1 MLFNNTGQDP
11 SKYIHPSLNVSLSEV
26 DKNQKVK
33 VKGISFKPQ
42 IPDNPLKIED
52 YRINTEIQGE
62 IPISGALTGKFKIS
76 NDEIRLGAGG
86 SLGKVGYAGGFVNYD
101 FKSGQVGVG
110 AEAEV
115 LGGIV
120 QGEALAGYNFQEDK
134 LDLKLSASL
143 FDNQFDIVHIEVKDI
158 AQNMIGKPLDA
169 IGNAAE
175 SFYNHVSPQA
185 RASAAFVNDLR
196 DRAGNVK
203 DISGLGDIIRFA
215 GENED
220 KMKGSLASFQ
230 LHKATFNY
238 LEQLDDRVST
248 NTRNIEINSQRIDFQ
263 HEWLKQHDIELK
275 KQAKQIAIHDM
286 RLDMHD
292 KILAVHTKILN
303 CHEKRLNYH
312 EHLLNVHSK
321 MLAAHENRLNR
332 HEAILNT
339 HEKRLNQHENILNFH
354 GTILREH
361 EARLNQ
367 HAVAINNLFSIAKDF
382 NQILNVHGQKIN
394 ELDERMFYAEKNIVE
409 LNKQVNIH
417 SEILSQ
423 HGEILQTQGQCI
435 KELYDVAN
443 DQQIQ
448 LNQHQQLINVHQTA
462 IVELCYDFHGLKD
475 RVNKDEKVIN
485 QIGEELSKVINY
497 SIDTRNVV
505 EGLSQQTQIH
515 RDLIVQNYESIKEV
529 KEELSNQ
536 AKFILYQQ
544 EFMKDIAK
552 QVDMQWIIIE
562 QHDKEIK
569 ELTEFVNVLS
579 KEIENIYNE
588 IDDLKNKINNIE
600 KKLTVEIEKQ
610 MKIKQEKKEIE
621 ERVNKLIEIVD
632 DFDENKKW
640 DFIKCMYMAINLGV
654 YNLQQMEIVVKNILK
669 IEQ

>member
-1 MLFNNTGQDP
+1 MAYNNIIDNPVKIGDIT
-11 SKYIHPSLNVSLSEV
+11 IHP
-26 DKNQKVK
+26 
-33 VKGISFKPQ
+33 
-42 IPDNPLKIED
+42 
-52 YRINTEIQGE
+52 EIKAE
-62 IPISGALTGKFKIS
+62 IPISGPLTGKFKYS
-76 NDEIRLGAGG
+76 EDEVRVGLGAGV
-86 SLGKVGYAGGFVNYD
+86 GKAGYVGGFVNYD
-101 FKSGQVGVG
+101 MKTGQVGVG
-110 AEAEV
+110 AEAEAF
-115 LGGIV
+115 GGIV

-134 LDLKLSASL
+134 LDLKLSASIL
-143 FDNQFDIVHIEVKDI
+143 DNKIDIVNFEVKDI
-158 AQNMIGKPLDA
+158 AHNMIGKPLDA
-169 IGNAAE
+169 LANTAE

-185 RASAAFVNDLR
+185 RANAAFVNDLR
-196 DRAGNVK
+196 EIAGNVK
-203 DISGLGDIIRFA
+203 DISGLSDIIRFA

-230 LHKATFNY
+230 LIKATNNY
-238 LEQLDDRVST
+238 LVQLDDRVST
-248 NTRNIEINSQRIDFQ
+248 NTRNIAINSQRIDFQ
-263 HEWLKQHDIELK
+263 HEWIKQHDIELK
-275 KQAKQIAIHDM
+275 KQAKQIAIHDI
-286 RLDMHD
+286 RLDLHD
-292 KILAVHTKILN
+292 KILAIHTNILN
-303 CHEKRLNYH
+303 CHEKRLNEH
-312 EHLLNVHSK
+312 EYLLNVHSK
-321 MLAAHENRLNR
+321 MLAAHESRLNR

-354 GTILREH
+354 GTVLREH

-367 HAVAINNLFSIAKDF
+367 HAAAINNLFSIAKDF
-382 NQILNVHGQKIN
+382 NKILNIHGQKIN
-394 ELDERMFYAEKNIVE
+394 ELDERMFYAEKNIVA

-443 DQQIQ
+443 GQQIQ
-448 LNQHQQLINVHQTA
+448 LNQHEQLINAHQTA

-485 QIGEELSKVINY
+485 RIGEELSKVINY

-505 EGLSQQTQIH
+505 QGLSQQTQIH

-529 KEELSNQ
+529 KEELRNQ

-552 QVDMQWIIIE
+552 QVDLQWLIIE

-569 ELTEFVNVLS
+569 ELTQFVNVLS
-579 KEIENIYNE
+579 NEIENIHNE

-600 KKLTVEIEKQ
+600 KKMTVEIEKQ
-610 MKIKQEKKEIE
+610 MKYKQEKKEIE
-621 ERVNKLIEIVD
+621 ERVNKLIDTVD
-632 DFDENKKW
+632 NFDDNKKW
-640 DFIKCMYMAINLGV
+640 DFIKCMYIAINMGV